1 MKPNRVRHENQTQK
15 EESKIVRK
23 SEGSV
28 GVVVY
33 VFFFF
38 CEKQAGSSK
47 KFPYTNIFLIFLSFE
62 N

>member
-33 VFFFF
+33 VFFF
-38 CEKQAGSSK
+38 
-47 KFPYTNIFLIFLSFE
+47 L
-62 N
+62 

>member
-33 VFFFF
+33 VFFF

>member
-33 VFFFF
+33 VFFFLWKTSWF
-38 CEKQAGSSK
+38 KQEIS
-47 KFPYTNIFLIFLSFE
+47 LD
-62 N
+62 